1 MKDILLVDQGTEA
14 IKFRNINCFF
24 LFFMTFEDLRCT
36 NFFLFILL
44 HNAVVN
50 VDLSR
55 TQGACY
61 A

>member
-1 MKDILLVDQGTEA
+1 MKGILLVDQGIEA
-14 IKFRNINCFF
+14 IKFSNINFV